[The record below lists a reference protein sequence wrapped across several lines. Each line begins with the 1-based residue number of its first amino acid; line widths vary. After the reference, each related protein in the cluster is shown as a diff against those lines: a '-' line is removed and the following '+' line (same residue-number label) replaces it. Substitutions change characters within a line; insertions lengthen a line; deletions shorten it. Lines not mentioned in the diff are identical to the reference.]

1 MSERPSKESLV
12 KASIVQPVL
21 IQGRMNKSEKTLKK
35 IFLTQEISHSSVTVN
50 TDIILF
56 WASGF
61 TSIKMGLIKTY
72 LGGCGM
78 LCGTQ

>member
-12 KASIVQPVL
+12 KASIVQPAL
-21 IQGRMNKSEKTLKK
+21 IQGRMNKCEKTLKK
-35 IFLTQEISHSSVTVN
+35 IFLTQEISHSSVTVI
-50 TDIILF
+50 TGILF